1 MRVLVGTPNM
11 KTQLTN
17 ELEEDVK
24 ALESLTKEEAKQ
36 FNELMEAVDDCRKR
50 MNNLTAEE
58 REELYEKGLA
68 TVFPNGRYLCS
79 NGHIGVWVAKGS
91 ECRMCEK

>member
-1 MRVLVGTPNM
+1 MNEDKV
-11 KTQLTN
+11 QLTN
-17 ELEEDVK
+17 EDYDSTFQSTNVQLDK
-24 ALESLTKEEAKQ
+24 
-36 FNELMEAVDDCRKR
+36 AVDDCRKR
-50 MNNLTAEE
+50 MNNYTAEE

-68 TVFPNGRYLCS
+68 MIFPNGRYLCS

>member
-1 MRVLVGTPNM
+1 M
-11 KTQLTN
+11 N
-17 ELEEDVK
+17 ENEVQ
-24 ALESLTKEEAKQ
+24 LTKEDYDSAFQSTSEQLDK
-36 FNELMEAVDDCRKR
+36 AVDDCRKR

>member
-1 MRVLVGTPNM
+1 MEVKMNED
-11 KTQLTN
+11 KFQLTN
-17 ELEEDVK
+17 EDYDSSFQSTSEQLDK
-24 ALESLTKEEAKQ
+24 
-36 FNELMEAVDDCRKR
+36 AVDDCRKR

-91 ECRMCEK
+91 ECRMCKK